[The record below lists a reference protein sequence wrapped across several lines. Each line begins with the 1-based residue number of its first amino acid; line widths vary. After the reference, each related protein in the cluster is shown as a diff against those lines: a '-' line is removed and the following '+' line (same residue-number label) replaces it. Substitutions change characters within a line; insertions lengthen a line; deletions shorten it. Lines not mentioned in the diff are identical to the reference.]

1 MNKSPNL
8 QEAFK
13 KSLPSITL
21 IISFLFLSFSIY
33 LVVGFYKN
41 TNKPDAYLQFVQK
54 NALEEFKKPECKNL
68 VNRID
73 FVVTDET
80 YVSSNQNCSAL
91 LSILSVLKRNQFQ
104 NSREG
109 DLITDRDI
117 YMTLKKIEDTG
128 WKTAVFLDAIYFSI
142 LVSFGLWICT
152 FIFNLTKYFFWK

>member
-1 MNKSPNL
+1 MNKSPSL

-13 KSLPSITL
+13 KSLPSIIL
-21 IISFLFLSFSIY
+21 IISFLFISFSIY
-33 LVVGFYKN
+33 LIVGYYKN
-41 TNKPDAYLQFVQK
+41 INKPDAYLQFVQK
-54 NALEEFKKPECKNL
+54 NALDEFKKPECKDL

-91 LSILSVLKRNQFQ
+91 LSILSALKRNQFQ
-104 NSREG
+104 NAREG

-142 LVSFGLWICT
+142 LVSFGLWIFT
-152 FIFNLTKYFFWK
+152 FIFNLTKYFFVK